1 MQKHLIQ
8 ALLFLGVISIPTFAS
23 AEGGL
28 LSTVTNEVNAV
39 TDKATITVN
48 DAVSAPDEEKV
59 KPSAETTSDDE
70 NQSKGNVISE
80 TVDSVTDTV
89 DRTTGTVTGTV
100 NAATKTAGN
109 TVNRTVEQTTEPV
122 TDIVGDSTAPVTE
135 TVNNTTKAVTNT
147 VEKTT
152 KSVTGMVDST
162 TKTVTETVEETTKP
176 VSDSLSDDKPL
187 LEVDLSDDP
196 EVKVNTGI
204 VDVEVSEDPQ
214 VKVDTGVVDADVSK
228 KPSVKVDTGI
238 VETEVKDEPS
248 VDIKIENDDA
258 EVEKVDVRK
267 EPVKQEVTAETSA
280 EKADQSSIR
289 MSKAKQLNETILTKP
304 AEVEQKER
312 AKAEE
317 SEKQNEL
324 PFTPVKEMEP
334 LLTTTTLHTTSQSSS
349 TSGVSGQVTGSTS
362 LWYVSDQQAMAVNF
376 QKANL
381 YEKKNLYYDQW
392 LNAPPSQPPQ
402 AISSF
407 QKYIN

>member
-39 TDKATITVN
+39 TDKATTTVN
-48 DAVSAPDEEKV
+48 EAVSAPDEEKD
-59 KPSAETTSDDE
+59 KPSAETTSEDE
-70 NQSKGNVISE
+70 NHSKGNMLSE
-80 TVDSVTDTV
+80 TVDSATDTV

-100 NAATKTAGN
+100 NATTKTAGN
-109 TVNRTVEQTTEPV
+109 TVKKTVEHTTEPV
-122 TDIVGDSTAPVTE
+122 TDIAGDSAAPVTE

-152 KSVTGMVDST
+152 KSVTGTVDST
-162 TKTVTETVEETTKP
+162 TKTVTDTVEETTKP

-214 VKVDTGVVDADVSK
+214 VKVDTG
-228 KPSVKVDTGI
+228 I

-248 VDIKIENDDA
+248 VDTKIENDDA

-267 EPVKQEVTAETSA
+267 EPVQQEVPAETSA

-324 PFTPVKEMEP
+324 PFTPVKKMEP
-334 LLTTTTLHTTSQSSS
+334 LLTTTTFHSTSQSSS

-407 QKYIN
+407 QKYINQKTFKRREK